1 MLYRAARRFKSDREA
16 IDDESGDRDHMAMK
30 PPITLPT
37 SAVARNALVAL
48 AIVAVGAAVY
58 WLADILT
65 PLAMAI
71 FLLIMIDGVKRTI
84 AARTPLS
91 DSWAGVAALL
101 VVVLGF
107 VASIAFIINGAYGF
121 FSDASGVS
129 TRIGPRIDQI
139 LEDGSRL
146 IGLQTAPTTTDLI
159 AQLDVRGYL
168 MAVAGQ
174 AQGVATGAVFVMIY
188 LGFLLASQNGFRR
201 KLVAMFPD
209 RTARGETLEVF
220 QRVRGGVEGYLWV
233 QTVTGAMICAA
244 AWILMRAVGLQ
255 NAEFWTFV
263 IFIVG
268 FIPVLGGAIAGL
280 APPLFALVQFES
292 YWPALILLGGLQAI
306 LFISGNFI
314 QPRMQ
319 GDNQNIDPV
328 VVLLALAFWGKI
340 WGVVGM
346 FLSTPLAV
354 MAMAILAEFKGSRW
368 MAILLSGDG
377 QPYAADTS
385 AKVVSRPKRR
395 RVNPPQVESEPG
407 D

>member
-1 MLYRAARRFKSDREA
+1 MP
-16 IDDESGDRDHMAMK
+16 MK
-30 PPITLPT
+30 PPISLPT
-37 SAVARNALVAL
+37 SSVARNALVAI
-48 AIVAVGAAVY
+48 AVVAAGAAVY
-58 WLADILT
+58 WLRDILT

-71 FLLIMIDGVKRTI
+71 FLLIMIDGVKRFI
-84 AARTPLS
+84 EARTRIPQRF
-91 DSWAGVAALL
+91 AGAAALIL
-101 VVVLGF
+101 IVLLF
-107 VASIAFIINGAYGF
+107 FASIAVIVNGAAGF
-121 FSDASGVS
+121 FDEATGVTS
-129 TRIGPRIDQI
+129 RIGPRIDQI
-139 LEDGSRL
+139 LVDGGRIL
-146 IGLQTAPTTTDLI
+146 GIETVPTAAELMT
-159 AQLDVRGYL
+159 QLDIRSYL
-168 MAVAGQ
+168 ADAALQ
-174 AQGVATGAVFVMIY
+174 AQGVLTGAFFVMIY
-188 LGFLLASQNGFRR
+188 LAFLLASQSGFRR
-201 KLVAMFPD
+201 KIVGMFPD
-209 RTARGETLEVF
+209 RTARGEALEVF

-244 AWILMRAVGLQ
+244 AWLLMRAVGLQ

-268 FIPVLGGAIAGL
+268 FIPVLGGAVAGL
-280 APPLFALVQFES
+280 APPLFALVQFET
-292 YWPALILLGGLQAI
+292 YWQAAVLLIGLQTI
-306 LFISGNFI
+306 LFISGNLI

-377 QPYAADTS
+377 EPYADEEGE
-385 AKVVSRPKRR
+385 AKPVRR
-395 RVNPPQVESEPG
+395 RVNPPQAKA

>member
-1 MLYRAARRFKSDREA
+1 
-16 IDDESGDRDHMAMK
+16 MK
-30 PPITLPT
+30 PPISLPT
-37 SAVARNALVAL
+37 SSVARNALVAI
-48 AIVAVGAAVY
+48 AVVAAGAAVY
-58 WLADILT
+58 WLRDILT

-71 FLLIMIDGVKRTI
+71 FLLIMIDGVKRFI
-84 AARTPLS
+84 EARTRIPQRF
-91 DSWAGVAALL
+91 AGAAALIL
-101 VVVLGF
+101 IVLLF
-107 VASIAFIINGAYGF
+107 FASIAVIVNGAAGF
-121 FSDASGVS
+121 FDEATGVTS
-129 TRIGPRIDQI
+129 RIGPRIDQI
-139 LEDGSRL
+139 LVDGGRIL
-146 IGLQTAPTTTDLI
+146 GIETVPTAAELMT
-159 AQLDVRGYL
+159 QLDIRSYL
-168 MAVAGQ
+168 ADAALQ
-174 AQGVATGAVFVMIY
+174 AQGVLTGAFFVMIY
-188 LGFLLASQNGFRR
+188 LAFLLASQSGFRR
-201 KLVAMFPD
+201 KIVGMFPD
-209 RTARGETLEVF
+209 RTARGEALEVF

-244 AWILMRAVGLQ
+244 AWLLMRAVGLQ

-268 FIPVLGGAIAGL
+268 FIPVLGGAVAGL
-280 APPLFALVQFES
+280 APPLFALVQFET
-292 YWPALILLGGLQAI
+292 YWQAAVLLIGLQTI
-306 LFISGNFI
+306 LFISGNLI

-377 QPYAADTS
+377 EPYADEEGE
-385 AKVVSRPKRR
+385 AKPVRR
-395 RVNPPQVESEPG
+395 RVNPPQAKA

>member
-1 MLYRAARRFKSDREA
+1 
-16 IDDESGDRDHMAMK
+16 MK
-30 PPITLPT
+30 PPITVPT

-48 AIVAVGAAVY
+48 AVVAVGAAVY
-58 WLADILT
+58 WMADILT

-84 AARTPLS
+84 ENRTNLPSHL
-91 DSWAGVAALL
+91 AGTAALL
-101 VVVLGF
+101 LVVIGF
-107 VASIAFIINGAYGF
+107 FASIAFIVNGAYGF

-129 TRIGPRIDQI
+129 ANIGPRIDQI
-139 LEDGSRL
+139 LRDASALVGV
-146 IGLQTAPTTTDLI
+146 TTPPTTTDLI
-159 AQLDVRGYL
+159 AQIDVRGYL
-168 MAVAGQ
+168 MVIAGQ
-174 AQGVATGAVFVMIY
+174 AQGVVGGAIFVMIY
-188 LGFLLASQNGFRR
+188 LGFLIASQNGFRR
-201 KLVAMFPD
+201 KLVNMFPD
-209 RTARGETLEVF
+209 RTARAEALEVF

-233 QTVTGAMICAA
+233 QAVTGAMICAA
-244 AWILMRAVGLQ
+244 AWILMRIVGLQ

-280 APPLFALVQFES
+280 VPPLFALVQFES
-292 YWPALILLGGLQAI
+292 YWPAAILLGGLQAI

-328 VVLLALAFWGKI
+328 VVLLALAFWGKV

-377 QPYAADTS
+377 EPYAEAEAPAS
-385 AKVVSRPKRR
+385 KPKRG
-395 RVNPPQVESEPG
+395 RVNPPQG
-407 D
+407 KDA

>member
-1 MLYRAARRFKSDREA
+1 MP
-16 IDDESGDRDHMAMK
+16 MK
-30 PPITLPT
+30 PPITVPT

-48 AIVAVGAAVY
+48 AVVGVGAAVY
-58 WLADILT
+58 WMADILT

-84 AARTPLS
+84 ETRLNLPGHL
-91 DSWAGVAALL
+91 AGTAALL
-101 VVVLGF
+101 VVVVGF
-107 VASIAFIINGAYGF
+107 FASIAFIVNGAYGF
-121 FSDASGVS
+121 FTDASGVS
-129 TRIGPRIDQI
+129 ANIGPRLDQI
-139 LEDGSRL
+139 LRDASALVGV
-146 IGLQTAPTTTDLI
+146 TNPPTTTDLI
-159 AQLDVRGYL
+159 AQIDVRGYL
-168 MAVAGQ
+168 MTIAGQ
-174 AQGVATGAVFVMIY
+174 AQGVVTGSIFVMIY
-188 LGFLLASQNGFRR
+188 LGFLIASQSGFRR
-201 KLVAMFPD
+201 KLVNMFPD
-209 RTARGETLEVF
+209 RTARAEALEVF

-233 QTVTGAMICAA
+233 QTVTGVMICAA

-268 FIPVLGGAIAGL
+268 FIPVLGGAVAGL
-280 APPLFALVQFES
+280 VPPLFALVQFES
-292 YWPALILLGGLQAI
+292 YWQAAVLLGGLQAI

-328 VVLLALAFWGKI
+328 VVLLALAFWGKV

-377 QPYAADTS
+377 EPYAEEDSASPKAKGRTKAASTRHTPDT
-385 AKVVSRPKRR
+385 PK
-395 RVNPPQVESEPG
+395 N
-407 D
+407 

>member
-1 MLYRAARRFKSDREA
+1 MPMKS
-16 IDDESGDRDHMAMK
+16 
-30 PPITLPT
+30 PIAVPT

-48 AIVAVGAAVY
+48 AVVGVGAAVY
-58 WLADILT
+58 WMADILT

-84 AARTPLS
+84 ENRTSLPGHLAGTAAL
-91 DSWAGVAALL
+91 LL
-101 VVVLGF
+101 VVVGF
-107 VASIAFIINGAYGF
+107 FASIAFIVNGAYGF
-121 FSDASGVS
+121 FTDASGVS
-129 TRIGPRIDQI
+129 ANIGPRIDQI
-139 LEDGSRL
+139 LRDGSAL
-146 IGLQTAPTTTDLI
+146 VGVSNPPTTTDLI
-159 AQLDVRGYL
+159 NQIDVRGYL
-168 MAVAGQ
+168 MTIAGQ
-174 AQGVATGAVFVMIY
+174 AQGVVTGSIFVMIY
-188 LGFLLASQNGFRR
+188 LGFLLASQSGFRR
-201 KLVAMFPD
+201 KLVNMFPD
-209 RTARGETLEVF
+209 RTARAEALEVF

-233 QTVTGAMICAA
+233 QTVTGVMICAA
-244 AWILMRAVGLQ
+244 AWVLMRVVGLQ

-292 YWPALILLGGLQAI
+292 YWPAAILLGGLQAI

-328 VVLLALAFWGKI
+328 VVLLALAFWGKV

-377 QPYAADTS
+377 EPYATDEKAEATP
-385 AKVVSRPKRR
+385 KPKRG
-395 RVNPPQVESEPG
+395 RVNPPQPKP

>member
-1 MLYRAARRFKSDREA
+1 MP
-16 IDDESGDRDHMAMK
+16 MK
-30 PPITLPT
+30 TPITVPT
-37 SAVARNALVAL
+37 STVARNALVAI
-48 AIVAVGAAVY
+48 AVVGVGAAIY
-58 WLADILT
+58 WMADILT

-71 FLLIMIDGVKRTI
+71 FLLIMIDGVKRFI
-84 AARTPLS
+84 EDRTTLPGHL
-91 DSWAGVAALL
+91 AGTAALL

-107 VASIAFIINGAYGF
+107 FASIAFIVNGAYGF

-129 TRIGPRIDQI
+129 ANIGPRIDQI
-139 LEDGSRL
+139 LSDVSQLVGV
-146 IGLQTAPTTTDLI
+146 TTPPTTTDLI
-159 AQLDVRGYL
+159 AQIDVRGYL
-168 MAVAGQ
+168 MTIAGQ
-174 AQGVATGAVFVMIY
+174 AQGIVGGAIFVMIY

-201 KLVAMFPD
+201 KLIGLFPD
-209 RTARGETLEVF
+209 RTVRSEALEVF

-233 QTVTGAMICAA
+233 QTVTGLMICAV
-244 AWILMRAVGLQ
+244 AWVLMRAVGLQ

-280 APPLFALVQFES
+280 VPPLFALVQFTS
-292 YWPALILLGGLQAI
+292 YWPAVILLAGLQII
-306 LFISGNFI
+306 LFVSGNFI

-328 VVLLALAFWGKI
+328 AVLLALAFWGKV

-377 QPYAADTS
+377 EPYAENEKAP
-385 AKVVSRPKRR
+385 AKPTPKRR
-395 RVNPPQVESEPG
+395 RVNPPQPKSE
-407 D
+407 